1 MAKDGQNQTDFE
13 SAGVRSSPL
22 SPLERLDPRVEEVVS
37 PKEFESDFYG
47 VQLGMVVVSN
57 CAFIVSQILWLQ
69 SLLL

>member
-1 MAKDGQNQTDFE
+1 MRPPGT
-13 SAGVRSSPL
+13 
-22 SPLERLDPRVEEVVS
+22 RVEEVIS

>member
-1 MAKDGQNQTDFE
+1 MKGCRN
-13 SAGVRSSPL
+13 GRSRTKAMRTL
-22 SPLERLDPRVEEVVS
+22 STRVEEVVS
-37 PKEFESDFYG
+37 LKEFESDFYG

>member
-1 MAKDGQNQTDFE
+1 MKGCRN
-13 SAGVRSSPL
+13 GRSRTKAMRP
-22 SPLERLDPRVEEVVS
+22 PGTRVEEVVS
-37 PKEFESDFYG
+37 RKEFESDFYG